1 MLKRPLFWSAL
12 AAVTAAGLT
21 IAVMPDAQ
29 AAPTHQV
36 AAPAAAVGATVSPT
50 SPPTPTSSSTDTQP
64 PTTPTGLSASY
75 RCDSTQGELLTLSW
89 TASTDNVG
97 VSGYDVYAARPT
109 PSASYA
115 FVATT
120 TTTSYTQR
128 VVASYFEVRA
138 RDAAGN
144 TSDFTPPLM
153 VLPPPTPC
161 PTHPADTGTCAAT
174 YSQGA
179 SWPGGFQG
187 QVTVTNDGTD
197 TTTSWAVTLTFADG
211 QRITQV
217 WGAGTTSTASPYTLR
232 SLAYNAALAPGA
244 STTFGFLGS
253 WNGTNTAPAV
263 TCTRT
268 P

>member
-29 AAPTHQV
+29 AAPAHRV
-36 AAPAAAVGATVSPT
+36 AAPAAAVGAVDSPT
-50 SPPTPTSSSTDTQP
+50 FTPTDTQP
-64 PTTPTGLSASY
+64 PTTPTGLSASF
-75 RCDSTQGELLTLSW
+75 RCDSIQGELLTLSW
-89 TASTDNVG
+89 SASTDNVG
-97 VSGYDVYAARPT
+97 VSGYDVYVARSA
-109 PSASYA
+109 PSGSYA
-115 FVATT
+115 FVAAT

-128 VVASYFEVRA
+128 VIAGYFEVRA

-144 TSDFTPPLM
+144 TSNFTPPLM

-161 PTHPADTGTCAAT
+161 PTHSADTGTCTAT

-187 QVTVTNDGTD
+187 QVTVANGGTG

-244 STTFGFLGS
+244 STTFGLLGS